1 MTDITDWP
9 GHPDAD
15 PDCECCLGDGLQADG
30 ETPCPCIDARNEPL
44 AAQVASLTP
53 DDLIDLIGEFG
64 REVYHL
70 LDDCETSGPVGEE
83 IHTITEDGLRKV
95 SAILDRIEAMPFEE
109 PGVMLGTG
117 AMLQAAIMQTFAHP
131 PQPSASVVE
140 AMKHLH
146 DIINC
151 GNCSWSRQ
159 SARLALRALKGG
171 DATQTAQEAVPVDL
185 TYQQKLEALS
195 LRFYQGMLWT
205 PKAGDYYTTSRADLE
220 LYRVVAVEGGMVKTQ
235 YCDQSKSSAVSSWP
249 EKEFTSEGFGP
260 KRVWVPDFV
269 LSAHPPQP
277 SASVVAVERAFDKIR
292 ELNMSGRD
300 ENGHRWANSDLIDQ
314 TVTEG
319 LVALRALKGG
329 A

>member
-1 MTDITDWP
+1 MSATDINDWP

-44 AAQVASLTP
+44 AAQAASLTP

-117 AMLQAAIMQTFAHP
+117 AMLQAAIMQTFVHP
-131 PQPSASVVE
+131 PKPSASVVE

-151 GNCSWSRQ
+151 GNCSGSRY
-159 SARLALRALKGG
+159 SARLALRAL
-171 DATQTAQEAVPVDL
+171 
-185 TYQQKLEALS
+185 
-195 LRFYQGMLWT
+195 
-205 PKAGDYYTTSRADLE
+205 
-220 LYRVVAVEGGMVKTQ
+220 EGGV
-235 YCDQSKSSAVSSWP
+235 
-249 EKEFTSEGFGP
+249 
-260 KRVWVPDFV
+260 
-269 LSAHPPQP
+269 
-277 SASVVAVERAFDKIR
+277 
-292 ELNMSGRD
+292 
-300 ENGHRWANSDLIDQ
+300 
-314 TVTEG
+314 
-319 LVALRALKGG
+319 
-329 A
+329 